1 MGAVYRPKDIN
12 WYSKII
18 GNSLKDLSPDIKDD
32 VLKLLSS
39 SYGEN
44 SERKLREKLGDTKTD
59 KLLSEIKKNIN
70 LLNENERDDIKSI
83 FKNSLTFD

>member
-12 WYSKII
+12 WFSKII

-44 SERKLREKLGDTKTD
+44 SERKLREKLGDTKTE

>member
-18 GNSLKDLSPDIKDD
+18 GNSLKDLNPDIKDD

-39 SYGEN
+39 SYDEN
-44 SERKLREKLGDTKTD
+44 SERKLREKLGDTKTE

-70 LLNENERDDIKSI
+70 LLNEKERDNLKSI
-83 FKNSLTFD
+83 FKDSLTFD

>member
-12 WYSKII
+12 WTSKII
-18 GNSLKDLSPDIKDD
+18 GNSLKDLNPDIKDD

-39 SYGEN
+39 SYDEN
-44 SERKLREKLGDTKTD
+44 LERKLREKLGDTKTE

-70 LLNENERDDIKSI
+70 LLNEKEMDDLKSI
-83 FKNSLTFD
+83 FKDSLTFD

>member
-18 GNSLKDLSPDIKDD
+18 GNSLKDLNPDIKDD

-39 SYGEN
+39 SYDEN
-44 SERKLREKLGDTKTD
+44 SERKLREKLGDTKTE

-70 LLNENERDDIKSI
+70 LLNEKEMDDLKSI
-83 FKNSLTFD
+83 FKDSLTFD

>member
-18 GNSLKDLSPDIKDD
+18 GNSLKDLNPDIKDD

-39 SYGEN
+39 NYDEN
-44 SERKLREKLGDTKTD
+44 SERKLREKLGDTKTE

-70 LLNENERDDIKSI
+70 LLNEKERDDLKSI
-83 FKNSLTFD
+83 FKDSLTFD